1 MCVISET
8 FRIVGET
15 LLSFFT
21 RGFGIS
27 WGLTDRVFLFVTR
40 KFQLLNYDAT
50 LCLIPF
56 DHNLRPHRSNYCFC
70 WDSISRWFFA
80 YLHSDY
86 VQALRGHWRIPDKVG
101 RQLSDTTARY
111 HLATFLLWWR
121 RKAAASNYSAHCL
134 LTFEPNF
141 LRTLR
146 GVACSLSLLAFPLWI
161 LYSQIGCFLFI
172 EFVPNTISD
181 AFWFF
186 NLRLRS
192 DDKAAFQLLRV
203 CVELGHVGSRILII
217 FKYLLSGY
225 CLLWVEWRW
234 GRFDFRLLRHASL
247 SLDSGNMRQTST
259 LDFHFKWSE
268 LGWPKRTCSCYHATV
283 EPKNTGQMCK
293 FCCQIAVGLHPTL
306 FSALSHSSV
315 LCSGVVTVAGWSQK
329 CAFEFLLI
337 KSVGVVQMERTQ
349 LPI

>member
-1 MCVISET
+1 MMKKKSGCFQLFRTLFANFWTELSENSP
-8 FRIVGET
+8 RCRV
-15 LLSFFT
+15 LSLPS
-21 RGFGIS
+21 GIS
-27 WGLTDRVFLFVTR
+27 ALNFVLTNWMFFVYWICA
-40 KFQLLNYDAT
+40 K
-50 LCLIPF
+50 
-56 DHNLRPHRSNYCFC
+56 HN
-70 WDSISRWFFA
+70 I
-80 YLHSDY
+80 
-86 VQALRGHWRIPDKVG
+86 
-101 RQLSDTTARY
+101 
-111 HLATFLLWWR
+111 
-121 RKAAASNYSAHCL
+121 
-134 LTFEPNF
+134 
-141 LRTLR
+141 
-146 GVACSLSLLAFPLWI
+146 
-161 LYSQIGCFLFI
+161 
-172 EFVPNTISD
+172 
-181 AFWFF
+181 WFF

-217 FKYLLSGY
+217 FKCLLSGY

-268 LGWPKRTCSCYHATV
+268 LGWPKRTRPCYHATV

-315 LCSGVVTVAGWSQK
+315 LCSGVVTVVGWSQK

-349 LPI
+349 LPT